1 MYRVFLK
8 MSDRTNEIEQKIMEM
23 YAKGMSQRDI
33 EDSLREIYGSQVP
46 QTLISKITDKSL
58 PEVMKWQKRPLASF
72 TQLFISAESCSKA
85 ARTVQSSTSVIFA
98 VNRMIGEITLQ
109 RSGKPV
115 NSVLKTDA
123 AVAMSGTGERS
134 IDPIEERALEL
145 KKLGYTRG
153 ETLDIL
159 VDEYM
164 PENYDPSVSVLGY
177 PQHEKLKGSFPSF
190 WENIERVLSEGE
202 SYKSIENKLFTTYNM
217 RKGISNGNSSF
228 KERVNNLIIYKGAMW
243 HVREKFKEKLRR
255 TGINPD
261 GAEGQS
267 ILQGSVTRLL
277 GGSDGWR
284 REQRRQGKSAN
295 GLNHSEKGG
304 FFNGENEPKYSLDNS
319 AHILISSIDD
329 IDSII
334 ILPIRQHIDN
344 PTTENSNRLWELK
357 FKPKRVKMNAK
368 EKRLNKREKEN
379 YRDLQQQQPPIL
391 CLC

>member
-1 MYRVFLK
+1 

-123 AVAMSGTGERS
+123 AVAMSGTGERF

-164 PENYDPSVSVLGY
+164 PEDYDPSVSVLGY
-177 PQHEKLKGSFPSF
+177 PQHKALTKQYVKKLIN
-190 WENIERVLSEGE
+190 NIQ
-202 SYKSIENKLFTTYNM
+202 SYID
-217 RKGISNGNSSF
+217 KGIPYDTIEKQLFQRYNQ
-228 KERVNNLIIYKGAMW
+228 YKGMFNDGYTLEQRVSIMAFAKGVMW
-243 HVREKFKEKLRR
+243 YARSKFKNDLYGTGNGFNGGQESGLLRESGR
-255 TGINPD
+255 RFL
-261 GAEGQS
+261 E
-267 ILQGSVTRLL
+267 
-277 GGSDGWR
+277 GSDGWR

-304 FFNGENEPKYSLDNS
+304 FFYGENETKYSLDNS

-344 PTTENSNRLWELK
+344 LTTENSNRLWELK